1 MSLTNIE
8 SSQVFDVGGRLTSGR
23 GSGAVARCFLGDDDG
38 DDDDAVAATNGRGSG
53 SVGVFSL
60 TGRPHNAGHRV
71 ISYCPLGFLLV
82 LPDILTLS
90 INQPLSLV
98 IGRNKLCD

>member
-1 MSLTNIE
+1 MVMVMTMTPWPP
-8 SSQVFDVGGRLTSGR
+8 QM
-23 GSGAVARCFLGDDDG
+23 A
-38 DDDDAVAATNGRGSG
+38 RGSG

>member
-1 MSLTNIE
+1 MCDW
-8 SSQVFDVGGRLTSGR
+8 DVD
-23 GSGAVARCFLGDDDG
+23 VDDGDGDG

-98 IGRNKLCD
+98 IGRNKLCT